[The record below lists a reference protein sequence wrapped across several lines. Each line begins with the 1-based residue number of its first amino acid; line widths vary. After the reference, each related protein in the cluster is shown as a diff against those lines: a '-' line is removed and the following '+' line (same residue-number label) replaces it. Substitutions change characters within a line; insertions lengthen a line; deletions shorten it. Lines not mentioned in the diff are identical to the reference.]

1 MMNISLPKHRIASQ
15 GGVNHKGATKSDLV
29 GQLTMFNPQ
38 TQNAIINAG
47 LVSDIASPVTPT
59 RKTMGNKGFSHINNV
74 CKTAQCPYGMETIYR
89 AIRDGHIPAE
99 YVKPGT
105 INNKYKR
112 MNVAEVV
119 EILDKV
125 TTGPRMKRKPS
136 RQQAS
141 TPCRTRRPA
150 ASRVDDAQ
158 FHLECMERGADAVL
172 DALILI
178 EDNKRKAKEA
188 KG

>member
-1 MMNISLPKHRIASQ
+1 MINISLPNNRIASQ
-15 GGVNHKGATKSDLV
+15 GGVNHKAATKSDLV
-29 GQLTMFNPQ
+29 GQLTMFSPQ
-38 TQNAIINAG
+38 AQNAIINAG
-47 LVSDIASPVTPT
+47 LVSEIASPVTPT

-89 AIRDGHIPAE
+89 AIRDGH
-99 YVKPGT
+99 
-105 INNKYKR
+105 KYKR
-112 MNVAEVV
+112 IKVAEVV

-125 TTGPRMKRKPS
+125 TTGPRKKRKPS
-136 RQQAS
+136 RQQATTS
-141 TPCRTRRPA
+141 CRSRRPA

-178 EDNKRKAKEA
+178 EDSKRKAKEA

>member
-1 MMNISLPKHRIASQ
+1 MNISLPNNRIASQ
-15 GGVNHKGATKSDLV
+15 GGVNHKAATKSDLV

-38 TQNAIINAG
+38 TQERHHQCWLG
-47 LVSDIASPVTPT
+47 QEVKVASPVTPT

-112 MNVAEVV
+112 IKVAEVV

-125 TTGPRMKRKPS
+125 TTGPRKKRKPS
-136 RQQAS
+136 RQQATTS
-141 TPCRTRRPA
+141 LPFAPAGNKPCRRRTVPP
-150 ASRVDDAQ
+150 
-158 FHLECMERGADAVL
+158 
-172 DALILI
+172 
-178 EDNKRKAKEA
+178 
-188 KG
+188 